1 MLRLT
6 LPALMLLTVPALAQ
20 TRDCANAVTQQDM
33 NICAEADWQDA
44 DASLNAAYKE
54 AMAAMKATD
63 ANLPPSLQGAETAL
77 RTAQRAWITY
87 RDANCTVAGFPVRGG
102 SAEPL
107 LIYGCLRQ
115 MTLNRTEE
123 LLDMTTTY

>member
-1 MLRLT
+1 MFRFLV
-6 LPALMLLTVPALAQ
+6 PALMFFTAPATAQ
-20 TRDCANAVTQQDM
+20 TRDCVNAVTQQDM

-44 DASLNAAYKE
+44 DASLNAAYGE
-54 AMAAMKATD
+54 AMAAMKAMD
-63 ANLPPSLQGAETAL
+63 ADLPPSLQGGETAL

-87 RDANCTVAGFPVRGG
+87 RDANCTAAGFPMRGG

-123 LLDMTTTY
+123 LMGLTNY